1 MDLHYSRL
9 KAAKRQPS
17 SQPSSSTALPRIAP
31 SLRRRTKSHAK
42 LTLIGR
48 RSSPDEAGP
57 WLKVPA
63 AGRGFPRTGEPPLR
77 RDRRSPSSAFYAPS
91 GRPIFSRSA
100 SVRSGRT
107 SASISCARKV
117 ASYWPRPRP
126 FSHSPRSMAAP
137 HMASRDNR
145 SVAASCPALRVA
157 GSAGTGSSE
166 SHRRMTSVRATNAF
180 GRGRLSSAHR
190 SFIAS
195 NLKVA
200 LVDLTRSPNHWG
212 MTGFCAQ
219 QTAGVD
225 VNRA

>member
-1 MDLHYSRL
+1 M
-9 KAAKRQPS
+9 
-17 SQPSSSTALPRIAP
+17 
-31 SLRRRTKSHAK
+31 
-42 LTLIGR
+42 
-48 RSSPDEAGP
+48 
-57 WLKVPA
+57 
-63 AGRGFPRTGEPPLR
+63 R
-77 RDRRSPSSAFYAPS
+77 RDRRSPSPAFYGAERETYLLEVS
-91 GRPIFSRSA
+91 LGQVRQNVGVNFVLAEGRFVLA
-100 SVRSGRT
+100 EAET
-107 SASISCARKV
+107 L
-117 ASYWPRPRP
+117 
-126 FSHSPRSMAAP
+126 SHSPRSMASP
-137 HMASRDNR
+137 HMVSRDNR

-200 LVDLTRSPNHWG
+200 LVDLIRSPNHWG
-212 MTGFCAQ
+212 MTGICAQ